1 MGVETGPRP
10 HQDETSPSS
19 LTNTTSALNMLA
31 TAATVCLLAGLSCVS
46 GGWLGHQ
53 AFKFNRSLF
62 EDVSQPCSRT
72 GLHQVTL
79 NRSNP
84 TAFLKLDIRFKT
96 MITYQTFDC
105 IIKVRTEF
113 SNKSKE
119 FYNDNEDIALMMF
132 DIKYGHQRK
141 EDAAKLELIHIARL
155 DQNMSR
161 FFYQKKEFNMPQF
174 VPSSLTGYVLYGF
187 EEMAQWHAE
196 SNTSLSLHLKR
207 WRSSNSIYLVFT
219 QYRIVSPYHCDK
231 GIEVDCSDNTAVFAH
246 CFPSPMLPLL
256 LDGLPFC
263 DFHPLHSSDSNRTLC
278 TSGVVNPG
286 PHHHHFWLSAA
297 LLLVT
302 LTGWLL

>member
-1 MGVETGPRP
+1 
-10 HQDETSPSS
+10 
-19 LTNTTSALNMLA
+19 MLA
-31 TAATVCLLAGLSCVS
+31 SAVSVCLLACLSCVS

-105 IIKVRTEF
+105 IIKVQTEF

-132 DIKYGHQRK
+132 DMKYGQVRK

-161 FFYQKKEFNMPQF
+161 FFYQKKQFTMPQF
-174 VPSSLTGYVLYGF
+174 VPSSLTGFVLYGF

-207 WRSSNSIYLVFT
+207 WRSSNSIYLIFT

-278 TSGVVNPG
+278 TSGVSHPAD
-286 PHHHHFWLSAA
+286 HHHLYHYGLSTA
-297 LLLVT
+297 LLLLGFRVPVVAGR
-302 LTGWLL
+302 L